1 MQVIKQTLDSIASDN
16 SLVDSDLV
24 VFSVKLPEG
33 EKIQDQKNLFDTNGM
48 RVRAVKNIRSAI
60 VTATYSQFQALRR
73 RVDNYAQKGDGK
85 SYFDYIDDFRSYI
98 GSEKNSTEL
107 QKTLNA
113 EKPPA
118 TVDVQLMLIPNLEK
132 DVYDTALTK
141 LVEKVQKTNG
151 VIQGSPYYLSDGTP
165 VVRAIIPASTL
176 THYENDLAIYRI
188 EETDFF
194 NVDATQDTIIDLET
208 LTLNPELNLETLPIV
223 VVLDSGVIFPTALS
237 SLRA

>member
-1 MQVIKQTLDSIASDN
+1 M
-16 SLVDSDLV
+16 LVKYRESSY
-24 VFSVKLPEG
+24 SV
-33 EKIQDQKNLFDTNGM
+33 DT
-48 RVRAVKNIRSAI
+48 
-60 VTATYSQFQALRR
+60 
-73 RVDNYAQKGDGK
+73 NYAQKGDGK

-151 VIQGSPYYLSDGTP
+151 VIQESPYYLSDGTP